1 MNPTLTKVKYLGPLM
16 KLFSNISALHK
27 LGILLSLAVFLTMLL
42 IVEKRWYEYRQTFE
56 CSINEYQMYKD
67 GMDRARIGEQSYQ
80 PNWES
85 IADSLKEEEIRRFE
99 LKIFSLKSDFS
110 EKNSEAYFKKYK
122 LPKPS
127 SVSLKKFGSSK
138 AIGKSIGA
146 GILIYLFFILLE
158 VYRSRRSSQ
167 QE

>member
-1 MNPTLTKVKYLGPLM
+1 M
-16 KLFSNISALHK
+16 KLFSNISTLHK
-27 LGILLSLAVFLTMLL
+27 TGIIISLATFLTVFIL
-42 IVEKRWYEYRQTFE
+42 VENRWYEYRQTFE
-56 CSINEYQMYKD
+56 CSINEYQNYKN

-110 EKNSEAYFKKYK
+110 EKNTEAYFKKYQ
-122 LPKPS
+122 LPQPS

-138 AIGKSIGA
+138 AVGKSIGA
-146 GILIYLFFILLE
+146 GILIYLLFILFEL
-158 VYRSRRSSQ
+158 YRSKRSSQ